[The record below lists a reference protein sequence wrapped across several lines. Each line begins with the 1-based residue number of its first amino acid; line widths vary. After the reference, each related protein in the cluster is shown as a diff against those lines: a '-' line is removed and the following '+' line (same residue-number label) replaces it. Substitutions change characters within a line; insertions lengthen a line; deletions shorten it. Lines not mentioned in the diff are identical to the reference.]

1 MEKTNSLFNY
11 LNIIHCLDTPLDM
24 LSLED
29 YCVVDTTDMSFPEPR
44 EVSMNGEIFKIDS
57 LRDYK
62 IGERL
67 HTLRLSG
74 KSLRDLETAATTALT
89 IAVLDSAENSKY
101 RDFLSM
107 LNSSDVDRNLK
118 DFAMEMIDV
127 ETYLANLFID
137 EYSLRCDI
145 LQELI
150 DVRDLDTLK
159 TVINKYSEGSVEGS
173 VESFLVDII
182 DDRVLDEGTA
192 LLDGPEY
199 CVQEP
204 FPCITGVFSK
214 KSKEV
219 RFLSNTLFTEDYQW
233 SDVEAR
239 QVWERANDKEIREKA
254 VIDTSINLILR
265 EMDVLTA
272 SLALRGVTVEGEGLR
287 GRKRTK
293 LLKTLRKVLF

>member
-1 MEKTNSLFNY
+1 MEKTNSLFSY
-11 LNIIHCLDTPLDM
+11 LNVVQCLDTPLNM

-29 YCVVDTTDMSFPEPR
+29 YCVVDTADTFFSEPC
-44 EVSMNGEIFKIDS
+44 EISMNGEIFRIDS

-62 IGERL
+62 IGDQL
-67 HTLRLSG
+67 HTLRLNG
-74 KSLRDLETAATTALT
+74 KSLRDLETSTVTTLT
-89 IAVLDSAENSKY
+89 VVVLDSVENSKY
-101 RDFLSM
+101 QELLSA
-107 LNSSDVDRNLK
+107 LKSSDVSNDLK
-118 DFAMEMIDV
+118 NFAMEMLDV
-127 ETYLANLFID
+127 ETYLAKLFIE

-150 DVRDLDTLK
+150 DVKDIDTLK
-159 TVINKYSEGSVEGS
+159 TVVNKYREDSVE
-173 VESFLVDII
+173 ESIESLLVNII
-182 DDRVLDEGTA
+182 DSRVLDEGTT

-239 QVWERANDKEIREKA
+239 QLWERANDKEIREKA

-293 LLKTLRKVLF
+293 LLKTLQKNLF